1 MPLRAG
7 LSAALLSV
15 GMGGKPEAASRPHS
29 RARGRLAQPP
39 VPSTQRPLVVVRSGT
54 RQVTP
59 GLPPVAFSPSRA
71 GLALAFPTCS
81 ERFSPSVSNHP

>member
-1 MPLRAG
+1 MPLKAG

-15 GMGGKPEAASRPHS
+15 GMGGKPEAASRPRS

-39 VPSTQRPLVVVRSGT
+39 VPSTQRPLAPVRSGT

-71 GLALAFPTCS
+71 GLA
-81 ERFSPSVSNHP
+81 FSYLQ